1 MVLCGNHR
9 NLLTRWLRQ
18 RLLIHRFASVVDAE
32 RTRLGAV
39 GERRQEIRELFA
51 RVAQRYIRGSGF
63 VIHLP
68 QRQRAVAIRESLR
81 TRVSLPTR
89 RSLCRRSSTLLHAVR
104 AAPWPGWRRNGYAEV
119 KAMALRRAKLGDRVK
134 FSERKHR
141 VGPRAR
147 RSCSCN
153 FLCRW
158 LKQSDLR
165 SWINCSSHS
174 ASETERKPRSCAL
187 LSTGAA
193 AAIASPSAGSL
204 APL

>member
-1 MVLCGNHR
+1 MPNMR
-9 NLLTRWLRQ
+9 
-18 RLLIHRFASVVDAE
+18 RLATFPIGGVTMRGRGMA
-32 RTRLGAV
+32 GAV
-39 GERRQEIRELFA
+39 VSCPPAILPIFRPP
-51 RVAQRYIRGSGF
+51 RVN
-63 VIHLP
+63 V
-68 QRQRAVAIRESLR
+68 RAHRALR
-81 TRVSLPTR
+81 ATSPSPEPVL
-89 RSLCRRSSTLLHAVR
+89 AVR
-104 AAPWPGWRRNGYAEV
+104 ARWEDTSNGYAEV
-119 KAMALRRAKLGDRVK
+119 KAIALRRAKLGDRVK

-153 FLCRW
+153 FFVGLCRW